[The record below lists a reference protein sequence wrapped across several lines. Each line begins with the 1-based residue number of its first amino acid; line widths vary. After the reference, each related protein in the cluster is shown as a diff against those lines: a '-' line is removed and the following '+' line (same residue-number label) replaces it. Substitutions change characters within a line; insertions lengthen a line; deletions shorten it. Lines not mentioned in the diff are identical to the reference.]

1 MTVVSKTIAAGPPYT
16 HHREFQEGNS
26 VKTRQ
31 FLAGVAGVALAAV
44 ALVAGPAQAQS
55 YPNRPVRV
63 IVTFPPGGTP
73 DIYGRIMSNE
83 LSKLWNQS
91 VVVENRTGAA
101 GGIGSDFVAKSAPDG
116 YTLLFAADASIT
128 VTPNLVPNLPYD
140 PVRDFAP
147 IVNVAQGPFVLMVHS
162 SVPANNMKEL
172 IAWIRSQPGKISY
185 ASSGNGSQQHLSM
198 ELIRTSAGVD
208 MVHIPYKGFGQ
219 GLVDVLAGQVPML
232 FGGATAAI
240 GIIRSGKLRGLGVTS
255 KTRVKALPEVPP
267 IADTIPG
274 MDILAWY
281 GFLAPAAT
289 PREIIRKINA
299 DSITIIRRPEFQ
311 ERLVKDGIEP
321 VANTPEEFAAQ
332 IKGDLATWAKVVKA
346 SGAKLD

>member
-1 MTVVSKTIAAGPPYT
+1 MKAQQIMAGI
-16 HHREFQEGNS
+16 
-26 VKTRQ
+26 
-31 FLAGVAGVALAAV
+31 AGVALAAL
-44 ALVAGPAQAQS
+44 ALVAGTSLAQG

-83 LSKLWNQS
+83 LSRLWNQS

-172 IAWIRSQPGKISY
+172 IAWIRSQPGKVSY

-240 GIIRSGKLRGLGVTS
+240 GIIRSGKLKGLGVTS
-255 KTRVKALPEVPP
+255 KTRVKALPDVPP

-274 MDILAWY
+274 MEILAWY

-289 PREIIRKINA
+289 PREIVRKINA

-332 IKGDLATWAKVVKA
+332 IKADLATWAKVVKA

>member
-1 MTVVSKTIAAGPPYT
+1 MTRTI
-16 HHREFQEGNS
+16 R
-26 VKTRQ
+26 TRAV
-31 FLAGVAGVALAAV
+31 LAGLALAAT
-44 ALVAGPAQAQS
+44 ALALGPATGFAQT

-73 DIYGRIMSNE
+73 DIYGRIMSSE
-83 LSKLWNQS
+83 LAKLWNQS

-140 PVRDFAP
+140 PVKDFAP
-147 IVNVAQGPFVLMVHS
+147 IVNVAQGPFVLMAHP

-172 IAWIRSQPGKISY
+172 IAWIRSQPGKVSY

-198 ELIRTSAGVD
+198 ELVRTAAGVD

-232 FGGATAAI
+232 FGGATASI
-240 GIIRSGKLRGLGVTS
+240 SIIRSGKLKGLGVTS
-255 KTRVKALPEVPP
+255 RTRVKALPEVPP

-289 PREIIRKINA
+289 PRDIIRKINA
-299 DSITIIRRPEFQ
+299 DTITIVKRPDFQ

-332 IKGDLATWAKVVKA
+332 IKADLTVWAKVVKA